1 MRRQYELDD
10 NGNTMKIR
18 DKLSEV
24 FDVTTVQSRP
34 VTVIEDRPKD
44 DTLDDDYSV
53 SRRNLHSLLEQGQ
66 EALFHALE
74 VAKQSEHPRAFEV
87 VGNLMKQ
94 LADINHQLL
103 DLHSKKQKIESPK
116 GEQSNVTNNAIFV
129 GNTTEL
135 SRMLEN
141 LKRGT

>member
-1 MRRQYELDD
+1 
-10 NGNTMKIR
+10 MKTR

-24 FDVTTVQSRP
+24 FDVTTVPSRP
-34 VTVIEDRPKD
+34 VVVVEDRVAKND
-44 DTLDDDYSV
+44 ALDDDYDV
-53 SRRNLHSLLEQGQ
+53 SRKNLHSLLEQGQ

-103 DLHSKKQKIESPK
+103 DLHSKKQKIDSPK
-116 GEQSNVTNNAIFV
+116 AAETQSNVTNNAIFV

>member
-1 MRRQYELDD
+1 
-10 NGNTMKIR
+10 MKTR
-18 DKLSEV
+18 DKP
-24 FDVTTVQSRP
+24 SRP

-116 GEQSNVTNNAIFV
+116 GETQSNVTNNAIFV